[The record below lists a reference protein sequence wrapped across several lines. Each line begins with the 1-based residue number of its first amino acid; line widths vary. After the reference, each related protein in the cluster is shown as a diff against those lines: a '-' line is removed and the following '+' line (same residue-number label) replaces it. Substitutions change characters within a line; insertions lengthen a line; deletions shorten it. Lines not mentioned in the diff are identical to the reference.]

1 MPDPNKFNGL
11 LAQMGIM
18 SPTEKAQANYQNQL
32 SQLSQSMALR
42 AQNLRAGEMGASFGF
57 PAYMMEQAFHGGGK
71 NQTFNIPDLPQQEST
86 VGQEAIV
93 GQQMQAGNQLD
104 SKGLEELAIQMQG
117 MDPNRASG
125 LQMMALQMRQQEE
138 EAAQKQAQLM
148 KPTTMGTVG
157 VAGNPAGRQEQYS
170 QYNPDTKQYDIKNQ
184 GPAYEIGKQ
193 GDTNIDLGS
202 VYTGTQ
208 QGKATGDFAKFNE
221 NTLNFLSSALPVHEL
236 LGKGAASGYTGDILT
251 SIDNALATAKTSM
264 TMLLDNPSR
273 ANEIVTAEF
282 ANKSKWK
289 DVLQKTNLSQS
300 ALTGL
305 AYTLAASYNQDG
317 RISDKDL
324 DNAFRELGGKLSN
337 PESARTVLKAA
348 ILRNRDRYKNAY
360 ESIPDAVVKKN
371 ITGMYNKTLSNFD
384 AFEKATKEDGKP
396 STGLTDAEKA
406 ELEALRKQFAGKK

>member
-148 KPTTMGTVG
+148 KRTTM
-157 VAGNPAGRQEQYS
+157 
-170 QYNPDTKQYDIKNQ
+170 
-184 GPAYEIGKQ
+184 
-193 GDTNIDLGS
+193 DLGS

-236 LGKGAASGYTGDILT
+236 LGKGAASG
-251 SIDNALATAKTSM
+251 
-264 TMLLDNPSR
+264 
-273 ANEIVTAEF
+273 
-282 ANKSKWK
+282 
-289 DVLQKTNLSQS
+289 
-300 ALTGL
+300 
-305 AYTLAASYNQDG
+305 
-317 RISDKDL
+317 
-324 DNAFRELGGKLSN
+324 
-337 PESARTVLKAA
+337 
-348 ILRNRDRYKNAY
+348 
-360 ESIPDAVVKKN
+360 
-371 ITGMYNKTLSNFD
+371 
-384 AFEKATKEDGKP
+384 
-396 STGLTDAEKA
+396 
-406 ELEALRKQFAGKK
+406 